1 MPTHPLAIASL
12 FMDRYMKPIAKIL
25 SLEETVQVP

>member
-1 MPTHPLAIASL
+1 
-12 FMDRYMKPIAKIL
+12 MDRYMKPIAKIL